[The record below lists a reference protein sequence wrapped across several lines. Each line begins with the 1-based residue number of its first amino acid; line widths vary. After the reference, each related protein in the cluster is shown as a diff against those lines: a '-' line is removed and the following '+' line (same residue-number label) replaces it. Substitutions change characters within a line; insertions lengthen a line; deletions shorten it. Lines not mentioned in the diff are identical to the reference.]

1 MAVRNFQT
9 SSISTGSKRSKF
21 WDQSTVISTN
31 SYESIGTV
39 TVGSSGQSTIEF
51 TSIPSTYTHLQ
62 LRGIVRNANTSAG
75 NLDMYMRF
83 NGDSGSTKYTAYMQF
98 NGYGTSSK
106 GAATSFN
113 TSSIAVAYQLR
124 DGNSANYFTPFIIDI
139 FDYKNTNKFKSSKCF
154 HGSNPAST
162 EGHLTLRGGLWKD
175 TSAINQITIT
185 SELGVNFVQYS
196 QFALYG
202 IKGA

>member
-1 MAVRNFQT
+1 MPIIGSLAGASSRGLGGLRTFG
-9 SSISTGSKRSKF
+9 SISLSSF
-21 WDQSTVISTN
+21 
-31 SYESIGTV
+31 ESIATY
-39 TVGSSGQSTIEF
+39 TVGSGGEATIDF

-62 LRGIVRNANTSAG
+62 IRGIARNANASAG

-83 NGDSGSTKYTAYMQF
+83 NNDSGSTKYTAYMQF
-98 NGYGTSSK
+98 NGYGTTSK

-113 TSSIAVAYQLR
+113 TSSIAVAYDLR
-124 DGNSANYFTPFIIDI
+124 NGNSSNYFTPFIIDI

-154 HGSNPAST
+154 HGSNPASS

-175 TSAINQITIT
+175 TSAINRITLT
-185 SELGVNFVQYS
+185 SELSVNFVQHS